1 MKEYSQY
8 VILNFHIM
16 KLLIFAFQILD
27 LSIGYNLISTYIFS
41 LNPSSSTQESTDYIY
56 INTYNI
62 SVVSGIP
69 EGIAAILFKIV

>member
-56 INTYNI
+56 KYVQYICCLRYSRGNCCHI
-62 SVVSGIP
+62 I
-69 EGIAAILFKIV
+69 